1 MFGLFNYIRS
11 SVQRKLLV
19 VNMLL
24 VTIVAVT
31 LYLFL
36 MANFQRMTDFSLQQ
50 NKQGTETT
58 VDDYL
63 TKYVQEK
70 AFATWLQIDRAQSRL
85 AILGRTAQTILDH
98 YDEIQANPALLD
110 FSVFQTELTEERGA
124 LTSPATALTD
134 ALIPPPIADDPQAR
148 ELLETSG
155 LLNLSMDAI
164 FETSAN
170 SAFIYFVG

>member
-1 MFGLFNYIRS
+1 MFSFFHYIRS

-50 NKQGTETT
+50 NKEGTETT

-70 AFATWLQIDRAQSRL
+70 AFATWLQINQAQNNLTVLVVPRK
-85 AILGRTAQTILDH
+85 ILDH
-98 YDEIQANPALLD
+98 YGEIQANPALLD
-110 FSVFQTELTEERGA
+110 FSVFRTQLTEDRGA
-124 LTSPATALTD
+124 LTSPYD
-134 ALIPPPIADDPQAR
+134 
-148 ELLETSG
+148 SCH
-155 LLNLSMDAI
+155 
-164 FETSAN
+164 
-170 SAFIYFVG
+170 